1 MRGEIDQKEYKNKHN
16 SSQKELLYPNT
27 PTHWQKLKE

>member
-16 SSQKELLYPNT
+16 SSQKQLLYPKT
-27 PTHWQKLKE
+27 PTH